1 VGVGTLA
8 LILIPAAIFVA
19 VVAAV
24 VAFRNRGT
32 RDPER
37 PWYASPV
44 AWVAGSAAFLLLG
57 VFVFPRL
64 FGFTILFLPFLLA
77 RSFGRRRPEDRERR
91 DPPV

>member
-19 VVAAV
+19 IAASILV
-24 VAFRNRGT
+24 FRTRGI

-37 PWYASPV
+37 PWWGSPV
-44 AWVAGSAAFLLLG
+44 VWVAGSLAFVLLG

-77 RSFGRRRPEDRERR
+77 RSFGRRRPEDHERR
-91 DPPV
+91 EPPG

>member
-8 LILIPAAIFVA
+8 LILVPAAIFVA

-24 VAFRNRGT
+24 VASRDRGI
-32 RDPER
+32 RDPAR
-37 PWYASPV
+37 PWYSSPV
-44 AWVAGSAAFLLLG
+44 AWVAGSLAFVLLG

-77 RSFGRRRPEDRERR
+77 RSFGRRRPEDHERR
-91 DPPV
+91 EPPA